1 MAVINQSE
9 LAGKIRDRPIG
20 KRLEALLSRAA
31 DAAGIDEVRV
41 TSGGQPGSAGKT
53 TGSTRHNGGRA
64 ADLYLIANGK
74 KLSFSDK
81 KAPREIEMFVTACA
95 ALGANGIGAGVGYM
109 GKHTLHI
116 GFGVNKSDSRKI
128 AWGAKGR
135 SANAPKWLRDAT
147 QAGWFNPPSWV
158 FALDDAEPED
168 LPEDFDE
175 ILEIA
180 FGESDDG
187 SAASNA
193 SGSLGNIPARFNE
206 DVIRAAQAAQRQWGT
221 PASVTLAQWAIE
233 SAYGSRM
240 PTGSNNPFGIKA
252 RSGDK
257 FVEAWTTEVIG
268 GKSQKVLAKFQ
279 AFPDLDAAFI
289 RHGRLLGTSKYYT
302 KARQFTH
309 DADKFA
315 DALTGIYATDPKYG
329 SKLKSIMKSNDLYR
343 FNLPV
348 AGAPSTSETTG
359 PDMSDPLMQGHPDK
373 IRVSALQQALVA
385 LGYRLGKVDGIFGQL
400 TSEALLAFQNENG
413 LPTTG
418 VVDEATQVA
427 LSRASPRRFDAN
439 RENASENDIAQG
451 GSRTMINARRSRVL
465 SWITGVFGALGVGN
479 SAVVNSANEG
489 AAAAP
494 SALPADLL
502 PFLAEVQQL
511 TTTVTVQQVNALT
524 QKAQALSA
532 QLGGASLPP
541 EVLSLIEQLKSSIS
555 AEVLA
560 SNPQIARVL
569 ELLGQATGGG
579 QHGMR
584 TVFDVLPSFFANG
597 TVLEAV
603 MQGVATVGASV
614 LPGVGGSVGLLA
626 AGVFGRLFAN
636 RVASARL
643 NDHRTGANINPLK

>member
-9 LAGKIRDRPIG
+9 LAGKIRDRPIS
-20 KRLEALLSRAA
+20 KRLKALLSRAA

-41 TSGGQPGSAGKT
+41 TSGGQPGSTGKT

-74 KLSFSDK
+74 KLSFSNK
-81 KAPREIEMFVTACA
+81 KAPEKIERFVTACA
-95 ALGANGIGAGVGYM
+95 ALGANGIGAGIGYM

-116 GFGVNKSDSRKI
+116 GFGVDKNDTRKI
-128 AWGAKGR
+128 VWGAKGR
-135 SANAPKWLRDAT
+135 SINAPDWLRAAAH
-147 QAGWFNPPSWV
+147 AGWFNPPSWV
-158 FALDDAEPED
+158 FALDDADPED
-168 LPEDFDE
+168 LPEALDK
-175 ILEIA
+175 ILELLSFERHGHA
-180 FGESDDG
+180 V
-187 SAASNA
+187 SN
-193 SGSLGNIPARFNE
+193 SSESLGDIPPRFTE

-240 PTGSNNPFGIKA
+240 PAGSNNPFGIKA
-252 RSGDK
+252 RSGDP
-257 FVEAWTTEVIG
+257 FVEAWTTEVIN

-289 RHGRLLGTSKYYT
+289 RHGRLLGTSKYYA
-302 KARQFTH
+302 KARQFSH

-315 DALTGIYATDPKYG
+315 DALTGIYATDPRYG
-329 SKLKSIMKSNDLYR
+329 SKLKKIMKSNDLYR
-343 FNLPV
+343 FNLSLS
-348 AGAPSTSETTG
+348 GAESSSETTG

-385 LGYRLGKVDGIFGQL
+385 LGYRLGKVDGIFGPL

-418 VVDEATQVA
+418 IVDLATQAA
-427 LSRASPRRFDAN
+427 LSRASQRRFDTA
-439 RENASENDIAQG
+439 RETASENDIAQG

-465 SWITGVFGALGVGN
+465 SWVTGVLGALGVGN
-479 SAVVNSANEG
+479 SAVVNSANDS
-489 AAAAP
+489 AAATP

-511 TTTVTVQQVNALT
+511 TTTPTVPEVTALT
-524 QKAQALSA
+524 QKAQLLIA
-532 QLGGASLPP
+532 QLAGESLPP
-541 EVLSLIEQLKSSIS
+541 QVIDLIQQLKSSIS

-569 ELLGQATGGG
+569 ELLGPASGGG
-579 QHGMR
+579 QQGMR
-584 TVFDVLPSFFANG
+584 TIFDILPGFFQNG
-597 TVLEAV
+597 TVLETI
-603 MQGVATVGASV
+603 MHGVATVGASV
-614 LPGVGGSVGLLA
+614 VPGIGGSVGLLA
-626 AGVFGRLFAN
+626 AGVLGRLFAN
-636 RVASARL
+636 KVASARL
-643 NDHRTGANINPLK
+643 ADHRNGANINPLK